1 MGRQVEKEVMKIS
14 ARKRELLLYGALLA
28 IFLFV
33 LKWLQLRF
41 IIVDHAMELYTGTLA
56 LLFTALGVWVAIKIT
71 RVSGPRIDNGTSQ
84 VSNENFTPD
93 PDTLHRYSISK
104 RELEVLELMAI
115 GLSNQDI
122 ADRLFVSLSTIKTHS
137 RNLFE
142 KLDVARRTQAIDK
155 ARKLGI
161 LP

>member
-1 MGRQVEKEVMKIS
+1 MRIIS
-14 ARKRELLLYGALLA
+14 RKRELWIYGALMA
-28 IFLFV
+28 AFLFA
-33 LKWLQLRF
+33 LKWLQVRF
-41 IIVDHAMELYTGTLA
+41 VVVDHAMELYTGTLA
-56 LLFTALGVWVAIKIT
+56 LLFTGLGVWIAIKIT
-71 RVSGPRIDNGTSQ
+71 RVSGRRIVSGTSQ
-84 VSNENFTPD
+84 VSNESFLPD
-93 PDTLHRYSISK
+93 PDTLQRYGISK
-104 RELEVLELMAI
+104 RELEVLELMAV